1 MTTQTERLARLN
13 QSLIE
18 RKDICCS
25 EGPMEAFPPILQ
37 RKFQMDYLGLIICEK
52 GSFQFTLDQKQFTA
66 KAGETVFLSES
77 TEFCAGRCTND
88 LSINILFYRID
99 PIRELLGSS
108 VVAMHLYETLTSDPC
123 YVWSTGDE
131 EDIAH
136 YIRLI
141 SRYRRAMYNPFD
153 RYEQKLLLLS
163 LTYRLCSIYSRQL
176 IEENQA
182 AGHKIDTFIQLIHLI
197 EKYYKQE
204 RGVAFYANKLY
215 LSPKYLS
222 ALSKSVCGY
231 TVQELVFRA
240 IIRRSMLLLK
250 SSNKT
255 IQEISDEFHFPNAS
269 AFGTFFKKQTGLSP
283 LHYRESKE
291 KDEVPDI
298 V

>member
-37 RKFQMDYLGLIICEK
+37 RKFQMDYLGLIICAK

-250 SSNKT
+250 NSNKT